1 MLEGGHLAEARPEQS
16 GLELEA
22 VRDVERVQPEAWLGV
37 RGKARVGGLGLGLG
51 LGLGF
56 GFGFGFG
63 FGLGFAFLGIAAQQL
78 AHKGARLVR
87 DKGWGWGWGRGC
99 TWGWV

>member
-1 MLEGGHLAEARPEQS
+1 MSTHLSVASAHCETPKDAMTPSSEPRTCS
-16 GLELEA
+16 GLGL
-22 VRDVERVQPEAWLGV
+22 RL
-37 RGKARVGGLGLGLG
+37 GLGLGLG
-51 LGLGF
+51 LGLRLRL
-56 GFGFGFG
+56 
-63 FGLGFAFLGIAAQQL
+63 GLGLGLGLAFLGAAAQQP